1 MKSHFSSYSYA
12 LVFLAVLLF
21 GCSNERS
28 MEQAYKT
35 EIALDSVVVSQVPAA
50 SSSEA
55 VVPTS
60 PERKFIRTA
69 DVKFK
74 TGNVTKATETI
85 EDLTRKYE
93 GFVSHTDLTSR
104 VVHSSSTQ
112 IKADTVLQQMEYVVE
127 NTMTLRVP
135 NTQFDNLL
143 KEISQ
148 VTAFLD
154 HRVINA
160 DDVSLQLLEN
170 SLRIKRNQKAEQ
182 RVEQAIKGRGKKLNE
197 TIQAEES
204 LLNKQQE
211 ADAST
216 IENMNYMDQVNFSTI
231 KLTLY
236 QPRTVF
242 QEKIYQHPVVQTYEA
257 PLASRLYDAF
267 LSGWKVFEQ
276 LLVFLVNIWALLV
289 VGAVAFWLYRKY
301 GFRIAKQIG
310 ER

>member
-1 MKSHFSSYSYA
+1 MKLHFSRYPFAYI
-12 LVFLAVLLF
+12 FLFAFLF
-21 GCSNERS
+21 SCSNERS
-28 MEQAYKT
+28 MEKASQ
-35 EIALDSVVVSQVPAA
+35 EQIALDSGAISQSPVTSGE
-50 SSSEA
+50 SSI
-55 VVPTS
+55 PTS

-74 TGNVTKATETI
+74 TGSVTKATETI

-93 GFVSHTDLTSR
+93 GFVSHTNL
-104 VVHSSSTQ
+104 SSKVIYSTSTQ
-112 IKADTVLQQMEYVVE
+112 IKPDTMLQQTEYVVE

-170 SLRIKRNQKAEQ
+170 SLKIKRNQKAEQ
-182 RVEQAIKGRGKKLNE
+182 RVEQAIHQRGKKLNE

-216 IENMNYMDQVNFSTI
+216 IRNMHYMDQVNFSTI

-236 QPRTVF
+236 QPRTIF
-242 QEKIYQHPVVQTYEA
+242 QEKIYQHPAVQVYEA
-257 PLASRLYDAF
+257 PLASRLSEAF
-267 LSGWKVFEQ
+267 LSGWKGFEQ

-289 VGAVAFWLYRKY
+289 VGILALWLYRRY
-301 GFRIAKQIG
+301 GFRMAKQIG

>member
-1 MKSHFSSYSYA
+1 MKSHFSRSPFA
-12 LVFLAVLLF
+12 FVFLFSLLL
-21 GCSNERS
+21 GCSNNES
-28 MEQAYKT
+28 AQEAFMSEA
-35 EIALDSVVVSQVPAA
+35 ALDSVAVSEAPIASPEPTVPA
-50 SSSEA
+50 
-55 VVPTS
+55 S

-69 DVKFK
+69 DLKFK
-74 TGNVTKATETI
+74 TGNVKQATETI

-93 GFVSHTDLTSR
+93 GFVSHTNLAST

-112 IKADTVLQQMEYVVE
+112 IKADSVLEQTEYVVE

-135 NTQFDNLL
+135 NSQFDSLL
-143 KEISQ
+143 KEMGQ

-170 SLRIKRNQKAEQ
+170 SLRIKRNQKAEG
-182 RVEQAIKGRGKKLNE
+182 RLEQAIAQRGKKLNE
-197 TIQAEES
+197 TMQAEES
-204 LLNKQQE
+204 LLLKQQE
-211 ADAST
+211 ADAGT
-216 IENMNYMDQVNFSTI
+216 IRNMNYMDQVNFSTI

-242 QEKIYQHPVVQTYEA
+242 QEKIYRHPAVQAYES
-257 PLASRLYDAF
+257 PLSSRLYEAF

-289 VGAVAFWLYRKY
+289 IGIVAFWLYRKY
-301 GFRIAKQIG
+301 AIRIAKQIG